1 MGSLFASMPAPLHEV
16 TEGFLKSWG
25 MILVSEIGDKT
36 FFIAAV
42 MAMKH
47 SRATVFAGA
56 IAALSVM
63 TVLSAA
69 LGWAAPNLIS
79 KRYTQFAA
87 IALFFFFGGRSLWDS
102 WNSTGGESEEL
113 EEVEK
118 EMQEK
123 EAKKAGVEA
132 GRIKK
137 YKNPFNSVARAIL
150 SPVFV
155 ETFVLT
161 FLAEWGDRSQIAT
174 IGLAASID
182 IVGVTLGGI
191 VGHSI
196 CTGAAVMGGKQMAS
210 HIQERTVLL
219 VGGLLFIAFGV
230 HAIIT
235 LDEQ

>member
-1 MGSLFASMPAPLHEV
+1 MPGGQL

-36 FFIAAV
+36 FFIAAI
-42 MAMKH
+42 MAMKNKR
-47 SRATVFAGA
+47 STVFAGA

-63 TVLSAA
+63 TALSAA

-79 KRYTQFAA
+79 KKYTHYAA
-87 IALFFFFGGRSLWDS
+87 IGLFFFFGARSLWEAYSSSGGDS
-102 WNSTGGESEEL
+102 DEL

-118 EMQEK
+118 EVQEK
-123 EAKKAGVEA
+123 EAKRQAALRGDGSRKDHRPQESLLQMAA
-132 GRIKK
+132 
-137 YKNPFNSVARAIL
+137 SLL

-155 ETFVLT
+155 EAFVLT

-191 VGHSI
+191 LGHSI
-196 CTGAAVMGGKQMAS
+196 CTGAAVMGGRQLAT
-210 HIQERTVLL
+210 HIQERTVMI
-219 VGGLLFIAFGV
+219 VGGLLFIAFGI
-230 HAIIT
+230 HACFETI
-235 LDEQ
+235 E